1 MIKRIVRCEILKL
14 IFFFNGRKLNDL
26 KNTNSNSRIFIKT
39 KKHSP
44 QAISPFTLVPKCLLF
59 PFGRRLM
66 PYDVTTSTHKK
77 TKLSYITSYIH
88 IYSEEYFRNV
98 VSNYPTVP
106 LIFSCNFFKRISY
119 HCQ

>member
-77 TKLSYITSYIH
+77 KLNFHISQVTYIFTL
-88 IYSEEYFRNV
+88 RN
-98 VSNYPTVP
+98 T
-106 LIFSCNFFKRISY
+106 LEML
-119 HCQ
+119 